1 MKKKILIGM
10 MAAAMVLAPS
20 CQNDL
25 DLEQNAGEAAV
36 VTFSVGT
43 PEIATRSFSDG
54 QTATVLQYAVYDAAG
69 NELKD
74 LTVTDAEIH
83 GSTTVNLQLTTGN
96 TYSVIFWAAAENA
109 PYTVDLNAKTMTVDY
124 ANAVSNDENRDA
136 FYKYHTFTVR
146 GAQTETIELKR
157 PFAQLNV
164 GTNDFEASKK
174 AGYAPVYSYV
184 KVPVSKVLNLVD
196 GTVDQAAAVEFA
208 LAAIPT
214 GETFPVSGY
223 EYISM
228 NYLLVA
234 ADKEVVDVTFGYS
247 ENNNAVEKTRTVG
260 SVPVQRNHR
269 TNIYGQL
276 LTSDVDINV
285 KIEPDYDEPSYAADA
300 LNLAAAIGGEV
311 TLTEDVVLS
320 EPLKI
325 QSNVVINLNGK
336 TLSAA
341 SEKGDGA
348 VVEVAQGVFAKVTG
362 GVIKNTTDN
371 GDAAINNAGE
381 LVLENVEVVGAPL
394 ADGGYSAYA
403 VISSGKL
410 TINDG
415 FAVSA
420 DRGCLKLSGAGE
432 TVINGGLF
440 TNNDIGSRSLASHVV
455 DVEDGGSHKL
465 TINGGTFQHLHST
478 TSGGVVICN
487 RTKGTVYVNGG
498 DFSGGSYYAGNNNL
512 SDYGYGG
519 TFLVKGGTYTDAV
532 TSKYIAE
539 GYKIIGNNGKY
550 YVVEDVVDAIVT
562 NKTELKD
569 AVANGDDTISL
580 SSEIDL
586 ADVVL
591 SGYNGTII
599 GTEGA
604 AISTRNFTPSYN
616 EAYQLRGNNLTFKN
630 IDIKLPTGGDWLQSG
645 FVGTG
650 EIVFDNCNFEG
661 QATLNGSATWTFN
674 DCTFVSTE
682 SGMYA
687 SFVYGA
693 AKATFNR
700 CSFSG
705 VDRAAKVYGTG
716 GTLNVEYNTCTF
728 TSSTL
733 NKAGVE
739 IDASYATTAVVL
751 NACSQ
756 TDMADLYALKGAK
769 GTVTVK

>member
-25 DLEQNAGEAAV
+25 DLAQNAGEAAV

-54 QTATVLQYAVYDAAG
+54 QTATVLQYAVYDAEG

-124 ANAVSNDENRDA
+124 TNAVSNDENRDA
-136 FYKYHTFTVR
+136 FYKYHTFTVS

-164 GTNDFEASKK
+164 GTNDFTASKK
-174 AGYAPVYSYV
+174 AGYAPAYSYV

-196 GTVDQAAAVEFA
+196 GTVDQAAAVEFN
-208 LAAIPT
+208 LAAIPA

-247 ENNNAVEKTRTVG
+247 ENNTAVEKTRTVG

-276 LTSDVDINV
+276 LTSDVDVNV

-300 LNLAAAIGGEV
+300 LQLAAAIGGEV

-440 TNNDIGSRSLASHVV
+440 TNNDIGSRTLTSHVV

-465 TINGGTFQHLHST
+465 TVNGGTFQHLHST

-539 GYKIIGNNGKY
+539 GYKIIENNGKY

-616 EAYQLRGNNLTFKN
+616 EAYQLRSNNLTFKN
-630 IDIKLPTGGDWLQSG
+630 IDIKLPTGGDCLQSG

-650 EIVFDNCNFEG
+650 EIVFDNCKFEG

-682 SGMYA
+682 SGKYA

>member
-1 MKKKILIGM
+1 MMIAGIFGM
-10 MAAAMVLAPS
+10 LMTS

-25 DLEQNAGEAAV
+25 DLAQNAGEAAV

-54 QTATVLQYAVYDAAG
+54 QTATVLQYAVYDAEG
-69 NELKD
+69 NELED

-109 PYTVDLNAKTMTVDY
+109 PYTVDFSAKKMTVDY
-124 ANAVSNDENRDA
+124 TNAVSNDENRDA
-136 FYKYHTFTVR
+136 FYKYHTFTVS

-164 GTNDFEASKK
+164 GTNDFTASEK
-174 AGYAPVYSYV
+174 AGYAPAYSYV
-184 KVPVSKVLNLVD
+184 KVPVSTVLNLVD
-196 GTVDQAAAVEFA
+196 GTVDQAAEVEFA
-208 LAAIPT
+208 LAEIPA

-247 ENNNAVEKTRTVG
+247 ENDQTVEKTRTVG

-285 KIEPDYDEPSYAADA
+285 EIEPDYDEPSYAADA

-325 QSNVVINLNGK
+325 QNNVVINLNGK

-362 GVIKNTTDN
+362 GVIKSTTDN

-440 TNNDIGSRSLASHVV
+440 TNNDIGSRTLTSHVV

-465 TINGGTFQHLHST
+465 TINGGTFQHLHSA
-478 TSGGVVICN
+478 TSGGVVVCN
-487 RTKGTVYVNGG
+487 RTTGTVYVNGG
-498 DFSGGSYYAGNNNL
+498 DFSGGNYYGNDNL

-519 TFLVKGGTYTDAV
+519 TFVVKGGTYTAAPAA
-532 TSKYIAE
+532 SYIAS
-539 GYKIIGNNGKY
+539 GYKVLENNGKY
-550 YVVEDVVDAIVT
+550 HVVEDVIDAIVS

-569 AVANGDDTISL
+569 AVTNGDDVISI

-591 SGYNGTII
+591 SGYNGTIV
-599 GTEGA
+599 GSEGA
-604 AISTRNFTPSYN
+604 AISTRNFTPSAD
-616 EAYQLRGNNLTFKN
+616 EAYQLRGTNLTFKN
-630 IDIKLPTGGDWLQSG
+630 IDVKLPTGGDWLKSG

-682 SGMYA
+682 SGKYA

-693 AKATFNR
+693 TKATFNR

-716 GTLNVEYNTCTF
+716 GTLDVEYNTCTF

-756 TDMADLYALKGAK
+756 TDMAGLYALEGTK

>member
-1 MKKKILIGM
+1 MKKLMMIAGIFGM
-10 MAAAMVLAPS
+10 LMTS

-25 DLEQNAGEAAV
+25 DLAQNAGEAAV

-54 QTATVLQYAVYDAAG
+54 QTATVLQYAVYDAEG
-69 NELKD
+69 NELED

-124 ANAVSNDENRDA
+124 TNAVSNDENRDA
-136 FYKYHTFTVR
+136 FYKYHTFTVS

-164 GTNDFEASKK
+164 GTNDFTASEK
-174 AGYAPVYSYV
+174 AGYAPAYSYV
-184 KVPVSKVLNLVD
+184 KVPVSTVLNLVD
-196 GTVDQAAAVEFA
+196 GTVDQAAEVEFA
-208 LAAIPT
+208 LAEIPA

-247 ENNNAVEKTRTVG
+247 ENDQTVEKTRTVG

-285 KIEPDYDEPSYAADA
+285 EIEPDYDEPSYAADA

-325 QSNVVINLNGK
+325 QNNVVINLNGK

-362 GVIKNTTDN
+362 GVIKSTTDN

-440 TNNDIGSRSLASHVV
+440 TNNDIGSRTLTSHVV

-465 TINGGTFQHLHST
+465 TINGGTFQHLHSA
-478 TSGGVVICN
+478 TSGGVVVCN
-487 RTKGTVYVNGG
+487 RTTGTVYVNGG
-498 DFSGGSYYAGNNNL
+498 DFSGGNYYGNDNL

-519 TFLVKGGTYTDAV
+519 TFVVKGGTYTAAPAA
-532 TSKYIAE
+532 SYIAS
-539 GYKIIGNNGKY
+539 GYKVLENNGKY
-550 YVVEDVVDAIVT
+550 HVVEDVIDAIVS

-569 AVANGDDTISL
+569 AVTNGDDVISI

-591 SGYNGTII
+591 SGYNGTIV
-599 GTEGA
+599 GSEGA
-604 AISTRNFTPSYN
+604 AISTRNFTPSAD
-616 EAYQLRGNNLTFKN
+616 EAYQLRGTNLTFKN
-630 IDIKLPTGGDWLQSG
+630 IDVKLPTGGDWLKSG

-682 SGMYA
+682 SGKYA

-693 AKATFNR
+693 TKATFNR

-716 GTLNVEYNTCTF
+716 GTLDVEYNTCTF

-756 TDMADLYALKGAK
+756 TDMAGLYALEGTK

>member
-1 MKKKILIGM
+1 M
-10 MAAAMVLAPS
+10 MAAMVIAAS
-20 CQNDL
+20 CEN
-25 DLEQNAGEAAV
+25 EIEHSTNVGEAAQ
-36 VTFSVGT
+36 VTFCVGT
-43 PEIATRSFSDG
+43 PEIATRAFSDG
-54 QTATVLQYAVYDAAG
+54 QTATVLQYAVYDASG
-69 NELKD
+69 NELTD

-83 GSTTVNLQLTTGN
+83 GSATVNLQLTTGD

-109 PYTVDLNAKTMTVDY
+109 PYTVDLSAKTMTVDY
-124 ANAVSNDENRDA
+124 TNAVSNDENRDA
-136 FYKYHTFTVR
+136 FYKYHTFTVS

-157 PFAQLNV
+157 PFAQLNI
-164 GTNDFEASKK
+164 GTNDYTASKK
-174 AGYAPVYSYV
+174 AGYAPAYSYV

-196 GTVDQAAAVEFA
+196 GTVDAAAAVEFA
-208 LAAIPT
+208 LAAIPS

-223 EYISM
+223 EYLSM

-247 ENNNAVEKTRTVG
+247 ENNTSVEKTRTVG

-285 KIEPDYDEPSYAADA
+285 NIESDYDEPSYVADA
-300 LNLAAAIGGEV
+300 LKLAAAVGGEF

-320 EPLKI
+320 EPLNV
-325 QSNVVINLNGK
+325 QSNMVINLNGK

-341 SEKGDGA
+341 NAKGNGA
-348 VVEVAQGVFAKVTG
+348 VVEISEGVTAKLTG
-362 GVIKNTTDN
+362 GTIKSTTDN

-420 DRGCLKLSGAGE
+420 ERGCLKLSGDGE

-440 TNNDIGSRSLASHVV
+440 TNMDIGTRELTSHVV

-465 TINGGTFQHLHST
+465 TINGGTFQHLHSA
-478 TSGGVVICN
+478 TSGGVVVCN
-487 RTKGTVYVNGG
+487 RTTGTVYVNGG
-498 DFSGGSYYAGNNNL
+498 DFSGGNYYGNDNL

-519 TFLVKGGTYTDAV
+519 TFVVKGGTYTAAPAA
-532 TSKYIAE
+532 SYIAS
-539 GYKIIGNNGKY
+539 GYKVVENNGKY
-550 YVVEDVVDAIVT
+550 HVVEDVIDAIVS
-562 NKTELKD
+562 NKTELED
-569 AVANGDDTISL
+569 AVANGDDVISV

-599 GTEGA
+599 GSEGA
-604 AISTRNFTPSYN
+604 AISTRNFTPSAD
-616 EAYQLRGNNLTFKN
+616 EAYQLRSTNLTFKN
-630 IDIKLPTGGDWLQSG
+630 IEVKLPTGGDWIQSG

-650 EIVFDNCNFEG
+650 VIVFDHCDFEG
-661 QATLNGSATWTFN
+661 QVTLNGSATWTFN

-682 SGMYA
+682 SGKYA

-693 AKATFNR
+693 TKATFNR

-716 GTLNVEYNTCTF
+716 GTLDVEYNTCTF

-756 TDMADLYALKGAK
+756 TDMADLYALEGAN